1 MTVKID
7 GKEYDETKF
16 SPELHKLYN
25 CKTRASGEGKT
36 RLTMEIEKV
45 DVLTAYYNKRITD
58 LLKEETNK

>member
-16 SPELHKLYN
+16 SPELQNYITVRQELQV
-25 CKTRASGEGKT
+25 SKT